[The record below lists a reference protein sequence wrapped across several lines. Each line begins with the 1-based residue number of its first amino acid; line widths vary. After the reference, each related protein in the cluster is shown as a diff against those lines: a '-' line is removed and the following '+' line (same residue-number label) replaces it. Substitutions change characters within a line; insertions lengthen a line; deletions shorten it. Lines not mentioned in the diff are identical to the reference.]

1 MFQGFSEDT
10 IHFLWGIRLNNHR
23 DWFLEHKQ
31 DYLDHLYHPLKE
43 LGEELM
49 AAMEEAYPDEGL
61 QLKVTRIYRDVRRVK
76 YGGLYKDH
84 LWLVIRQ
91 PSEEW
96 TAQPAFYFEISPEG
110 YEYGMGY
117 YCARPVQME
126 QYRRRIRREP
136 EALEKLARKLNRQS
150 TFHLEGDEY
159 KRSKGECSELLKPW
173 FNRKGI
179 DICTFHAPDARMTS
193 PALVKDILAGF
204 DWLMPYYRYFKALE
218 LEPPVTDP
226 IR

>member
-10 IHFLWGIRLNNHR
+10 INFLWGIRLNNHR

-31 DYLDHLYHPLKE
+31 EYLDHLYHPLKE

-49 AAMEEAYPDEGL
+49 AAMDEKYPKEGL

-96 TAQPAFYFEISPEG
+96 TARPAFYFEISPEG

-117 YCARPVQME
+117 YCTKPVQME

-136 EALEKLARKLNRQS
+136 EVLEKLARKLNRQS
-150 TFHLEGDEY
+150 AFHLEGDEY

-179 DICTFHAPDARMTS
+179 DICTFHAPDERMTS
-193 PALVKDILAGF
+193 PALVEDVLAGF

>member
-1 MFQGFSEDT
+1 MQA
-10 IHFLWGIRLNNHR
+10 HC
-23 DWFLEHKQ
+23 K
-31 DYLDHLYHPLKE
+31 
-43 LGEELM
+43 
-49 AAMEEAYPDEGL
+49 
-61 QLKVTRIYRDVRRVK
+61 VRR
-76 YGGLYKDH
+76 
-84 LWLVIRQ
+84 LV
-91 PSEEW
+91 
-96 TAQPAFYFEISPEG
+96 
-110 YEYGMGY
+110 
-117 YCARPVQME
+117 E

-193 PALVKDILAGF
+193 PALVQDILAGF

>member
-1 MFQGFSEDT
+1 M
-10 IHFLWGIRLNNHR
+10 
-23 DWFLEHKQ
+23 
-31 DYLDHLYHPLKE
+31 
-43 LGEELM
+43 
-49 AAMEEAYPDEGL
+49 
-61 QLKVTRIYRDVRRVK
+61 
-76 YGGLYKDH
+76 
-84 LWLVIRQ
+84 IRQ

-96 TAQPAFYFEISPEG
+96 TARPAFYFEISPEG